1 MTAIDR
7 RIQDAKSQ
15 GRTAMARLWDGL
27 KEIIAEATTK
37 TAKRE
42 GARLV
47 SHMIEETLR
56 GGGYTMRPDDMREIE
71 RMTSNVNRDRA
82 VSTSELG
89 KSMHPVNF
97 ELVPSAELEE
107 IERYIAG
114 ASLIGKGLTWGRRL
128 LKGTRGLFASKAG
141 PAAAKTGARAGVK
154 GWMRPKPGRLSRAWN
169 FGRAPGSPLWKKAAG
184 GAGRLGAVMAPWLGA
199 DALLMRGQRRKLE
212 RVNQS
217 LGRKIQ
223 DLGFQGE
230 GYEYTRKES
239 TMAKAALSEEL
250 VAYVAQTVSE
260 NHPEFLYEDIAD
272 ILAQRYELDYED
284 AYAFAVMYGMP
295 EFVKRLMAGAG
306 RGAGRLARGGGRMAK
321 RGVAAAGGVPLMAAA
336 GPGGQ
341 AAPLRRIA
349 AAGARKRGG
358 RAGSAIVGAAGAT
371 GRFIKRHPVVSAGVG
386 GFGAGRISA
395 KVDRRAQRGHA
406 KDIRKILN
414 RA

>member
-1 MTAIDR
+1 MNDLQYSSRGLRIALAALGAAGIGGSGYAIGRHGRRKKRPPIPDWAWKVVRSVNRGNYKLDPQEAYLHTATTPERAREALVRERMTAIDR

-169 FGRAPGSPLWKKAAG
+169 FGLSLSMEGALGWRHALPSVPSGSYLI
-184 GAGRLGAVMAPWLGA
+184 R
-199 DALLMRGQRRKLE
+199 
-212 RVNQS
+212 N
-217 LGRKIQ
+217 
-223 DLGFQGE
+223 
-230 GYEYTRKES
+230 
-239 TMAKAALSEEL
+239 
-250 VAYVAQTVSE
+250 
-260 NHPEFLYEDIAD
+260 
-272 ILAQRYELDYED
+272 
-284 AYAFAVMYGMP
+284 
-295 EFVKRLMAGAG
+295 
-306 RGAGRLARGGGRMAK
+306 
-321 RGVAAAGGVPLMAAA
+321 
-336 GPGGQ
+336 
-341 AAPLRRIA
+341 
-349 AAGARKRGG
+349 
-358 RAGSAIVGAAGAT
+358 
-371 GRFIKRHPVVSAGVG
+371 
-386 GFGAGRISA
+386 AGRIQGP
-395 KVDRRAQRGHA
+395 VR
-406 KDIRKILN
+406 
-414 RA
+414 